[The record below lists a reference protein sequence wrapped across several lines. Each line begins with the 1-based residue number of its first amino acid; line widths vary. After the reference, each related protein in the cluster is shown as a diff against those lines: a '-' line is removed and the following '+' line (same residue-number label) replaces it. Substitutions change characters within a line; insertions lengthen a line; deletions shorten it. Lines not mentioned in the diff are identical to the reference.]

1 MDPLSLQS
9 AVWSLPYPHD
19 RIRKTYY
26 KLSLF
31 VGYNDRSG
39 IKGTFTIPG
48 KSKVIG
54 NVPVGSSV
62 ITVDSTVGFGTTG
75 TVISGINT
83 ITYTDKTIN
92 QFLNCTG
99 ITSAISTTDDIRSDE
114 IYFGYENGDLT
125 KKVELRIT
133 GVLSNFE
140 VIPSPTSSVT
150 TDGEIIS
157 VKNLGEVVP
166 NPEIKNT
173 KETFFNSWIYNTS
186 CTFQINI
193 FAGIGTAI
201 LSSTPD
207 KSNLKVG
214 DKVDIIRRGG
224 DQQVEVSDAIVTD
237 ITQSNGVK
245 LNLGGQSFTI
255 LPNIDYDLR
264 RKLDRVFSSTSDIQ
278 YEATFIPD
286 QIEHLTNW

>member
-1 MDPLSLQS
+1 M
-9 AVWSLPYPHD
+9 
-19 RIRKTYY
+19 
-26 KLSLF
+26 
-31 VGYNDRSG
+31 
-39 IKGTFTIPG
+39 
-48 KSKVIG
+48 
-54 NVPVGSSV
+54 
-62 ITVDSTVGFGTTG
+62 
-75 TVISGINT
+75 
-83 ITYTDKTIN
+83 
-92 QFLNCTG
+92 
-99 ITSAISTTDDIRSDE
+99 E
-114 IYFGYENGDLT
+114 ILT

-140 VIPSPTSSVT
+140 SIPSSTSSVT
-150 TDGEIIS
+150 TEGEAIS
-157 VKNLGEVVP
+157 VKNLGEVSSKSR
-166 NPEIKNT
+166 NKNT

-186 CTFQINI
+186 CTFQINN

-237 ITQSNGVK
+237 ITQNNGVK

-264 RKLDRVFSSTSDIQ
+264 RGS
-278 YEATFIPD
+278 
-286 QIEHLTNW
+286 